1 MFYLTYKFH
10 ILLYYQLKSAES
22 IFEWNFPAIYKQTY
36 LLYHCDQTP
45 LPRQLIK
52 NSTFN
57 LRVYGSRWLKSIT
70 NHGKEH
76 GQADFQ
82 GTGRALSLHLGT

>member
-1 MFYLTYKFH
+1 M
-10 ILLYYQLKSAES
+10 
-22 IFEWNFPAIYKQTY
+22 Y

-57 LRVYGSRWLKSIT
+57 LRAYGSRWLKSIS

-76 GQADFQ
+76 EQEDLQ
-82 GTGRALSLHLGT
+82 GTEIALSLHLGT